1 MNPIMTEAPSFI
13 VPEAPSFI
21 VTEAPSFLVAEAR
34 FLLRQKLGFYCG
46 RSSVFIAAEARFLLR
61 QKLGF
66 YCGRS
71 SVFFLSSRAQRRWRA
86 VEGSPPGGMLA
97 AFPRLRFA
105 SRTSARHDTY
115 DDRSAFRAA
124 LMRMS
129 SLQLN
134 ALHEA
139 RPSRSTVFYCAR
151 STVFIVAEAR
161 FLFCHPE
168 RSADGAQSR
177 DRHRAA
183 CLRRS
188 LDCGSLREPL
198 LGMTRTTIDPLL
210 QQP

>member
-1 MNPIMTEAPSFI
+1 MTEAPSFI

-46 RSSVFIAAEARFLLR
+46 RSSVF
-61 QKLGF
+61 
-66 YCGRS
+66 
-71 SVFFLSSRAQRRWRA
+71 FLSSRAQRRWRA

-97 AFPRLRFA
+97 AVPRLRFA

-177 DRHRAA
+177 DRNRAA

>member
-21 VTEAPSFLVAEAR
+21 ATEA
-34 FLLRQKLGFYCG
+34 Q
-46 RSSVFIAAEARFLLR
+46 FLLR

-97 AFPRLRFA
+97 AVPRLRFA

-139 RPSRSTVFYCAR
+139 RPSRS
-151 STVFIVAEAR
+151 
-161 FLFCHPE
+161 
-168 RSADGAQSR
+168 
-177 DRHRAA
+177 
-183 CLRRS
+183 
-188 LDCGSLREPL
+188 
-198 LGMTRTTIDPLL
+198 
-210 QQP
+210 